1 MFITPNVQLHR
12 EKALSRSVKVPFF
25 VSEKGATM
33 KIIEKKIQDLKPYEN
48 NPRMNEN
55 AVEKVA
61 QSIEAYG
68 FKVPLVID
76 KNNVVVCGHTR
87 LKAAMKLKM
96 ETLPCVVADD
106 LSPDQVRAFRLADNK
121 TSDFSIWDNKKL
133 LIELDNIGGKLFT
146 GFETSDFFDDVNS
159 LTEVEQLDEADKSV
173 LEQNDIGVEYKLI
186 YKTCDKKMID
196 AIKDFIESHEGITNG

>member
-1 MFITPNVQLHR
+1 
-12 EKALSRSVKVPFF
+12 
-25 VSEKGATM
+25 M